1 MTSRHR
7 NAIDFSGSP
16 SRVSITWP
24 LCYRCFQS
32 DKVVEQIVEL
42 PVICDAMV
50 LLWRDRIFC
59 RASWRNRLPRF
70 TWDPWLSRTK
80 GYVLYHGIGQAGKTD
95 AYYTRGWLLHKGM
108 IITQGETYL
117 CHLEK
122 YHKMCVCLCVCVC
135 VWRGVGWGV
144 GWGVGGGVGGG
155 GGGGGGVGGGGGLKT
170 ATYVCFRY
178 QAWDDITFP
187 FSNCNR

>member
-95 AYYTRGWLLHKGM
+95 AYYTRGWLLHKGRPIYVISRN
-108 IITQGETYL
+108 II
-117 CHLEK
+117 K
-122 YHKMCVCLCVCVC
+122 CVFACVCVC
-135 VWRGVGWGV
+135 GGVWSGVW
-144 GWGVGGGVGGG
+144 GVGGG
-155 GGGGGGVGGGGGLKT
+155 GGGGGGWGGGGVVVGGGGGGGGWWLKT
-170 ATYVCFRY
+170 ATCVCFRY